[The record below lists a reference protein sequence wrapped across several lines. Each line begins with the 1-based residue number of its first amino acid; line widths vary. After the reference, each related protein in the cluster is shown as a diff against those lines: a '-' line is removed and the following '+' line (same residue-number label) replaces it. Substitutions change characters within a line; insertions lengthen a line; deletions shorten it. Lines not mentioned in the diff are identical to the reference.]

1 MLHLN
6 SNITLFSEPHF
17 LTKINFNNIKHSKA
31 ELIVLRVSIFTN
43 NAQTHTCTELI
54 NLPNE
59 KTSYDKLNFQI
70 DEKPHLQLKSCQL
83 LGHTEF
89 ISSY

>member
-1 MLHLN
+1 MLHLY
-6 SNITLFSEPHF
+6 SNITLFLEPHF

-59 KTSYDKLNFQI
+59 KLNSQI

>member
-1 MLHLN
+1 MLHLY
-6 SNITLFSEPHF
+6 SNITLFLEPHF

-59 KTSYDKLNFQI
+59 KLNFQI